1 MAADPIRAGLIPNS
15 FFCGAAIF
23 RRIAPQ
29 LDRWLKMVVGGF
41 DIPCHS
47 EQSEESSAI
56 RELPPSGFLVSLG
69 MTNNETE

>member
-1 MAADPIRAGLIPNS
+1 
-15 FFCGAAIF
+15 
-23 RRIAPQ
+23 
-29 LDRWLKMVVGGF
+29 MVVGGF

-69 MTNNETE
+69 MTDKETE

>member
-1 MAADPIRAGLIPNS
+1 MGASLAGGLRRCNS
-15 FFCGAAIF
+15 RKA
-23 RRIAPQ
+23 R
-29 LDRWLKMVVGGF
+29 VVGGF

-69 MTNNETE
+69 MTDKETE